1 MQCSF
6 DETIDLP
13 SGGFQ
18 RSECINQADILVIND
33 PCCGLCF
40 ACAYQKLQA
49 ENEKLQT
56 TNGEI
61 AYLYAQENDQLQA
74 ENKELKERIEFAVEY
89 LPESPD
95 KALRFLKPVLKGGK

>member
-18 RSECINQADILVIND
+18 RSKCINQADILVIND

-49 ENEKLQT
+49 ENEKLRKLL
-56 TNGEI
+56 I
-61 AYLYAQENDQLQA
+61 AAEPNWAISNWLERELNKSQA
-74 ENKELKERIEFAVEY
+74 DF
-89 LPESPD
+89 D
-95 KALRFLKPVLKGGK
+95 KVWSKP